1 MTRRHRASSS
11 LQLPPLSPRQSEC
24 IGQWLAELEEAQ
36 HWSGQMPV
44 ALLDRCWLQLRA
56 VPVERLAF
64 VVPPDSSADAP
75 ELVRYRELIA
85 AGLNAWAAQLQCW
98 QDFGQAACQQAQQRF
113 WSLQERGNHQWTLQR
128 YLELIEDYRG
138 LWNRPSARLL
148 PLLVLA
154 RAGQNEAHQLFWL
167 GPDGPSMRHTCH

>member
-1 MTRRHRASSS
+1 MTRRPRASTSI
-11 LQLPPLSPRQSEC
+11 QLPPLSLRHRELL
-24 IGQWLAELEEAQ
+24 GQWVAELGESTV
-36 HWSGQMPV
+36 WSGQLPV
-44 ALLDRCWLQLRA
+44 ALLDRCWLKLRA

-64 VVPPDSSADAP
+64 VLPPDTTAEAP

-85 AGLNAWAAQLQCW
+85 TGLNPWDAQLQCW
-98 QDFGQAACQQAQQRF
+98 QEFGQAACQQAQQRF
-113 WSLQERGNHQWTLQR
+113 WSLQEQGNHQWTLQH
-128 YLELIEDYRG
+128 YLALLQDYRG
-138 LWNRPSARLL
+138 LWKGSSARQL